1 LRPELI
7 NRRGIYKDSH
17 NASQAWA
24 DYQLRPNFTIA
35 MVVAPEMFDPHHAW
49 SALGEVEKI
58 LLGPLGMRTLDPN
71 DWAYCGDY
79 NNCDDGND
87 SKTAQ
92 GFNYHQG
99 PVNQF

>member
-1 LRPELI
+1 
-7 NRRGIYKDSH
+7 
-17 NASQAWA
+17 
-24 DYQLRPNFTIA
+24 

-99 PVNQF
+99 PVS